1 MNEGWASYWHARLLR
16 QADFLPPSH
25 YLAAIKAHSDVVRP
39 FAADHQLAL
48 SINPYHLGFSMWEDI
63 IERHGIDTA
72 RQICHEENDFGFIRN
87 FLTQALADQ
96 LNLFVYQADHDGS
109 IRLTDKNIH
118 AIREAILSA
127 KFNYGAPRVAVKAVH
142 GDGSLELAHDVSE
155 DGRGLDLVRAERV
168 LNYIARVWQRPVSLH
183 TVGVNGQPRVLSASL
198 NKQARR

>member
-72 RQICHEENDFGFIRN
+72 RQICHEEDDFGFIRN
-87 FLTQALADQ
+87 HLTQALADQ
-96 LNLFVYQADHDGS
+96 LLLFVYQADHDGS
-109 IRLTDKNIH
+109 IRLAEKIFM
-118 AIREAILSA
+118 R
-127 KFNYGAPRVAVKAVH
+127 Y
-142 GDGSLELAHDVSE
+142 
-155 DGRGLDLVRAERV
+155 VR
-168 LNYIARVWQRPVSLH
+168 
-183 TVGVNGQPRVLSASL
+183 
-198 NKQARR
+198 